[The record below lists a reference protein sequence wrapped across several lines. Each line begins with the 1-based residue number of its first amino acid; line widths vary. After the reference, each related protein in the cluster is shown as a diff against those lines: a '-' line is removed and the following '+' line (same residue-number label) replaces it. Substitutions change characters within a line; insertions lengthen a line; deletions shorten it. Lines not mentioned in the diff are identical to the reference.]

1 MYETLIGVLFS
12 AGAVGA
18 YLLTAKIINRE
29 RLASWRNDRRPRLSS
44 SSCARR
50 RQRSMMTG
58 EELSRHFSDR

>member
-18 YLLTAKIINRE
+18 YLLTAKIINHE

-44 SSCARR
+44 CARR
-50 RQRSMMTG
+50 RRRSMMTG
-58 EELSRHFSDR
+58 EELSRHFTGR